1 MTKIDYRHQTVIV
14 TGASSGL
21 GAEFARQLARRGAN
35 LVLVARRADRLQSL
49 ADELTRAHGVTVT
62 VVARDLGLPD
72 AGRTL
77 RAELESRGI
86 YATGLVNNA
95 GFGTHDAF
103 TDEDPER
110 LQSMIALN
118 VSALV
123 DLSRAYIDPLTSADT
138 GVLIN
143 VASLLGFQPTP
154 YLSVYGATKAFVLS
168 FTESL
173 WEETRGTGLR
183 VLAVCPGATR
193 DRVLRRRR
201 QPVGRLRRE
210 AGHPRRR
217 RDDGPRH
224 ARPPLRTAVGDH
236 QRPPARPRQQVPAAP
251 PDRPVHGLDGPPSSA
266 RSSPSPSPTAKE
278 HHHDHHRSHHAAHRR
293 GALRSHPRRF
303 SAPPISATE
312 RPHWRRG
319 AAICT
324 SSRRR

>member
-1 MTKIDYRHQTVIV
+1 MSKIDYHRQTIIV

-35 LVLVARRADRLQSL
+35 LVLVARRADRLESL
-49 ADELTRAHGVTVT
+49 AAELTRAHSVTVT

-103 TDEDPER
+103 ADEDPER

-154 YLSVYGATKAFVLS
+154 YMSVYGATKAFVLS

-173 WEETRGTGLR
+173 WEESRDTGLR

-193 DRVLRRRR
+193 TEFYDA
-201 QPVGRLRRE
+201 
-210 AGHPRRR
+210 AGSQTADYGAKRATPA
-217 RDDGPRH
+217 DVV
-224 ARPPLRTAVGDH
+224 RTALDTL
-236 QRPPARPRQQVPAAP
+236 
-251 PDRPVHGLDGPPSSA
+251 DR
-266 RSSPSPSPTAKE
+266 R
-278 HHHDHHRSHHAAHRR
+278 
-293 GALRSHPRRF
+293 
-303 SAPPISATE
+303 SAPPSVITNG
-312 RPHWRRG
+312 RPLALASKFLPRRLIVRFMG
-319 AAICT
+319 RMA
-324 SSRRR
+324 RRQRTQLPVALTNS

>member
-1 MTKIDYRHQTVIV
+1 MSKIDYHRQTVIV

-35 LVLVARRADRLQSL
+35 LVLVARRADRLESL
-49 ADELTRAHGVTVT
+49 AAELTHAHGVTVT
-62 VVARDLGLPD
+62 TVARDLGLPD

-77 RAELESRGI
+77 RAELEARGI

-95 GFGTHDAF
+95 GFGTHNAF
-103 TDEDPER
+103 TDEDPDR

-123 DLSRAYIDPLTSADT
+123 DLSRAYIDPLTSTDT

-183 VLAVCPGATR
+183 VLAVCPGAMQTEFFDVAGSQSADYGTKR
-193 DRVLRRRR
+193 ATPEQVVTIALATLDRRSAPPSVITNGRPLALAGKLLPRRPMVRLMGWMARR
-201 QPVGRLRRE
+201 QPTQ
-210 AGHPRRR
+210 
-217 RDDGPRH
+217 
-224 ARPPLRTAVGDH
+224 PLS
-236 QRPPARPRQQVPAAP
+236 PAP
-251 PDRPVHGLDGPPSSA
+251 
-266 RSSPSPSPTAKE
+266 
-278 HHHDHHRSHHAAHRR
+278 
-293 GALRSHPRRF
+293 
-303 SAPPISATE
+303 
-312 RPHWRRG
+312 
-319 AAICT
+319 T
-324 SSRRR
+324 SSHEGGITGARRP

>member
-1 MTKIDYRHQTVIV
+1 MSKVDYHRQTVIV

-35 LVLVARRADRLQSL
+35 LVLVARRADRLRSL
-49 ADELTRAHGVTVT
+49 AAELTRAHGVTVT

-123 DLSRAYIDPLTSADT
+123 DLSRAYIGPLAAADT

-154 YLSVYGATKAFVLS
+154 YMGVYGATKAFVLS

-173 WEETRGTGLR
+173 WEETHGTGLR
-183 VLAVCPGATR
+183 VLAVCPGAMQTEFFDAAGSQSADYGAKR
-193 DRVLRRRR
+193 ATPADVVTIALDTLDRRSAPPSVITNGRPLALAGKVL
-201 QPVGRLRRE
+201 
-210 AGHPRRR
+210 PRRR
-217 RDDGPRH
+217 TVRLMGWLGRRQLAQSPV
-224 ARPPLRTAVGDH
+224 A
-236 QRPPARPRQQVPAAP
+236 PAN
-251 PDRPVHGLDGPPSSA
+251 S
-266 RSSPSPSPTAKE
+266 
-278 HHHDHHRSHHAAHRR
+278 
-293 GALRSHPRRF
+293 
-303 SAPPISATE
+303 
-312 RPHWRRG
+312 
-319 AAICT
+319 
-324 SSRRR
+324 

>member
-1 MTKIDYRHQTVIV
+1 MMSKVDYHRQTSVV

-35 LVLVARRADRLQSL
+35 LVLVARRADRLESL
-49 ADELTRAHGVTVT
+49 AAELTRAPRVTGTAAARAHGVTVT

-103 TDEDPER
+103 PDEDPDR

-193 DRVLRRRR
+193 
-201 QPVGRLRRE
+201 
-210 AGHPRRR
+210 
-217 RDDGPRH
+217 
-224 ARPPLRTAVGDH
+224 
-236 QRPPARPRQQVPAAP
+236 
-251 PDRPVHGLDGPPSSA
+251 
-266 RSSPSPSPTAKE
+266 
-278 HHHDHHRSHHAAHRR
+278 
-293 GALRSHPRRF
+293 
-303 SAPPISATE
+303 TE
-312 RPHWRRG
+312 FFD
-319 AAICT
+319 
-324 SSRRR
+324 

>member
-1 MTKIDYRHQTVIV
+1 MSKVDYHRHTIVV

-35 LVLVARRADRLQSL
+35 LVLVARRADRLESL
-49 ADELTRAHGVTVT
+49 AAELARAHSVTVT
-62 VVARDLGLPD
+62 VVARDLGVPD

-86 YATGLVNNA
+86 YASGLVNNA

-168 FTESL
+168 FTEAL

-193 DRVLRRRR
+193 TEFYDV
-201 QPVGRLRRE
+201 
-210 AGHPRRR
+210 AGSQTADYGAKRATPEEVV
-217 RDDGPRH
+217 
-224 ARPPLRTAVGDH
+224 RTALDTL
-236 QRPPARPRQQVPAAP
+236 
-251 PDRPVHGLDGPPSSA
+251 DR
-266 RSSPSPSPTAKE
+266 R
-278 HHHDHHRSHHAAHRR
+278 
-293 GALRSHPRRF
+293 
-303 SAPPISATE
+303 SAPPSVITNGRALAIAGKFL
-312 RPHWRRG
+312 PRRLIVRFMG
-319 AAICT
+319 RMARRQRTQPSVALT
-324 SSRRR
+324 SS